1 VSKNF
6 RQLDEQFEQF
16 LDSVLIE
23 ARDIDLTEEKKAARR
38 AAADKDDLAFCKI
51 YFPEIF
57 NLEWNELHRQLA
69 QIKSGMWTVSGFRK
83 CGKSA
88 ATYIMKAVKPICL
101 DIGGII
107 NINCRTLDISQ
118 ERAAAIKRLMFRNHL
133 LCYDYDLKL
142 LQDLK
147 GYYIIGKTFLIA
159 ESVKTALRN
168 LVDENFKRIRVAI
181 NDDLYNKDSVSS
193 ELDNMKVV
201 DFIESEVRGQL
212 EDGALSITMGNSI
225 SETCPIV
232 QLKAAHPEHHL
243 SLPALDENE
252 ESTWPEY
259 KTITEWNEFKKG
271 IPWDIWLG
279 EYQDQPSVKGDVFE
293 PEMLKPVNLN
303 LTKIIASISVCDPSH
318 GTSPA
323 ACDKAIVT
331 GGVTDKRELIV
342 EDIYIRKDDYSIVFD
357 YVDLLRD
364 KIPRWKCFLF
374 ENDFNQW
381 GFAQPYYYDWMKK
394 RDKTIPIIMYTSR
407 ESKTDYRAAD
417 KDSRILNLVHPHQ
430 TGAIFYSM
438 QIMIGADWEKF
449 KSQFLAYGKAGGKLD
464 GLDALATLYI
474 RIFDYFETG
483 RFTPLKKRVI
493 EKTLSWAKSSWR

>member
-1 VSKNF
+1 MSKNF
-6 RQLDEQFEQF
+6 KELDAQFEQF

-23 ARDIDLTEEKKAARR
+23 AREIDLTEEKKAARR
-38 AAADKDDLAFCKI
+38 AIADKDDLAFCKT
-51 YFPEIF
+51 YFPTIF
-57 NLEWNELHRQLA
+57 NLEWNHLHRQIA
-69 QIKSGMWTVSGFRK
+69 QLKSGMWTVSGFRK

-88 ATYIMKAVKPICL
+88 FTTVGKLIKPICL
-101 DIGGII
+101 NVGGII
-107 NINCRTLDISQ
+107 NINCRTIDLAD
-118 ERAAAIKRLMFRNHL
+118 ERTAAIKRLMFRNRL
-133 LCYDYDLKL
+133 LVYDYDLQL

-147 GYYIIGKTFLIA
+147 GHYIIGKTWLVSGSA
-159 ESVKTALRN
+159 KTGLRDIFD
-168 LVDENFKRIRVAI
+168 DEFKRIRFSY
-181 NDDLYNKDSVSS
+181 NTDLYNKDSVNS
-193 ELDNMKVV
+193 EWDNDRIR
-201 DFIESEVRGQL
+201 DFIESEVSGQL
-212 EDGALSITMGNSI
+212 EEGGLSITDGNSI

-232 QLKAAHPEHHL
+232 QLKKNNPEHHL
-243 SLPALDENE
+243 SLPALDEDD

-259 KTITEWNEFKKG
+259 RSSEEWKKFNKE
-271 IPWDIWLG
+271 IPWDVWLG

-342 EDIYIRKDDYSIVFD
+342 QDIYIRKDDYSILFD
-357 YVDLLRD
+357 YVDALRG
-364 KIPRWKCFLF
+364 KIPSWRCFLF

-381 GFAQPYYYDWMKK
+381 GFAAPYYADWMK
-394 RDKTIPIIMYTSR
+394 RRNKTIPIVMYSSK
-407 ESKTDYRAAD
+407 ESKTEHRGAD

-449 KSQFLAYGKAGGKLD
+449 KSQFLAYGKASGKLD

-474 RIFDYFETG
+474 RIFDYFATG
-483 RFTPLKKRVI
+483 RFQPLKKRVI
-493 EKTLSWAKSSWR
+493 EKMSWAKASWR